1 MSREKAIEVLQI
13 SPNEGPEEVKKAYHR
28 LALKYH
34 PDKNPGEESTYLFQ
48 EICEA
53 YEVLQDGVGISA
65 SKFGVPNYLELLR
78 TFLQGFADD
87 SIVVLVMDKLTRLC
101 EEGRLDLL
109 KKMNHGIIQKLLALV
124 LHFTDMFPFSEEF
137 IEKMKGVDNEKRF
150 ILNPTLEDLF
160 SDMVFKLV
168 VDSETY
174 LVPLWHHHLIFDGK
188 EGELHVECF
197 PVLGE
202 GIQIDEYNHIHVQ
215 ISRTWDEIWS
225 SVVVEFTIGGRGF
238 SIPREQLVIKD
249 YQLYTLRE
257 RGLPLIQM
265 NRMYDVSRRGDIIVY
280 LTILV

>member
-150 ILNPTLEDLF
+150 I
-160 SDMVFKLV
+160 
-168 VDSETY
+168 
-174 LVPLWHHHLIFDGK
+174 
-188 EGELHVECF
+188 
-197 PVLGE
+197 
-202 GIQIDEYNHIHVQ
+202 
-215 ISRTWDEIWS
+215 
-225 SVVVEFTIGGRGF
+225 
-238 SIPREQLVIKD
+238 
-249 YQLYTLRE
+249 
-257 RGLPLIQM
+257 
-265 NRMYDVSRRGDIIVY
+265 
-280 LTILV
+280 

>member
-13 SPNEGPEEVKKAYHR
+13 NPNEGPEEVKKAYHR

-34 PDKNPGEESTYLFQ
+34 PDKNPGEEATYLFQ

-53 YEVLQDGVGISA
+53 YEVLRDGTGTVGL
-65 SKFGVPNYLELLR
+65 PNYLELLR
-78 TFLQGFADD
+78 TFLQGFADE
-87 SIVVLVMDKLTRLC
+87 SIVVLAMDKLTRLC

-109 KKMNHGIIQKLLALV
+109 KKMNQKIVQKLLALV
-124 LHFTDMFPFSEEF
+124 LHFSDMFPFSEDF
-137 IEKMKGVDNEKRF
+137 IEKMKGVDNTKRF

-168 VDSETY
+168 MDSETY

-202 GIQIDEYNHIHVQ
+202 GIRIDEYNHIHVQ
-215 ISRTWDEIWS
+215 LTRTWEEIWGS
-225 SVVVEFTIGGRGF
+225 EFVDFTIGSREF
-238 SIPREQLVIKD
+238 SIPRDELVIKD
-249 YQLYTLRE
+249 YQMYTLRE
-257 RGLPLIQM
+257 QGIPLIQM
-265 NRMYDVSRRGDIIVY
+265 NRMYDVSRRGDITVY
-280 LTILV
+280 LTIVR

>member
-1 MSREKAIEVLQI
+1 M
-13 SPNEGPEEVKKAYHR
+13 KKAYYR

-34 PDKNPGEESTYLFQ
+34 PDKNHGEKATSEFQ

-53 YEVLQDGVGISA
+53 YEVLCDETVSNEI
-65 SKFGVPNYLELLR
+65 PNYLELLR

-87 SIVVLVMDKLTRLC
+87 SIVILAMDKLTRLC

-109 KKMNHGIIQKLLALV
+109 KKMNQKTIQKLLALV
-124 LHFTDMFPFSEEF
+124 LHFSDMFFFSEDF
-137 IEKMKGVDNEKRF
+137 IEKMKGVDNDKRY

-188 EGELHVECF
+188 EGDFHVECF

-202 GIQIDEYNHIHVQ
+202 GIKIDEYNHIHVQ
-215 ISRTWDEIWS
+215 ITRTWDEIWS
-225 SVVVEFTIGGRGF
+225 SDIVEFSIGGKELC
-238 SIPREQLVIKD
+238 IPRDELVIKD
-249 YQLYTLRE
+249 YQMYIIRE
-257 RGLPLIQM
+257 QGLPLIQM
-265 NRMYDVSRRGDIIVY
+265 NRMYDVSRRGDIQVY
-280 LTILV
+280 LTIVR

>member
-1 MSREKAIEVLQI
+1 M
-13 SPNEGPEEVKKAYHR
+13 EEVKKAYHR

-34 PDKNPGEESTYLFQ
+34 PDKNPGEEATHRFQ

-53 YEVLQDGVGISA
+53 YEVLRDETGSVGI
-65 SKFGVPNYLELLR
+65 PNYLELLR
-78 TFLQGFADD
+78 TFLQGFADE
-87 SIVVLVMDKLTRLC
+87 SIVVLVMDKLMRLC

-109 KKMNHGIIQKLLALV
+109 KKMNQNIIQKLLALV
-124 LHFTDMFPFSEEF
+124 LHYSDMLPFSEEF
-137 IEKMKGVDNEKRF
+137 IEKMKGVDNNKRF

-202 GIQIDEYNHIHVQ
+202 GIRIDEYNHIHVQ

-225 SVVVEFTIGGRGF
+225 SEVVEFTIGGRAF

-249 YQLYTLRE
+249 YQMYILRE

-265 NRMYDVSRRGDIIVY
+265 NRMYDVGRRGDIQVY
-280 LTILV
+280 LTIVR

>member
-1 MSREKAIEVLQI
+1 MSREKALEVLQI
-13 SPNEGPEEVKKAYHR
+13 RPNEGSEEVKKVYHR

-34 PDKNPGEESTYLFQ
+34 PDKNPGEDTTLRFQ

-53 YEVLQDGVGISA
+53 YEVLRDGTGAESVGP
-65 SKFGVPNYLELLR
+65 PNYLDLLR
-78 TFLQGFADD
+78 TFLQGFADE
-87 SIVVLVMDKLTRLC
+87 SIVVLVMDKLMMLR

-109 KKMNHGIIQKLLALV
+109 QKMNQKIIQRVLALV
-124 LHFTDMFPFSEEF
+124 LHYSEMLPFTEDF
-137 IEKMKGVDNEKRF
+137 IEKMKGVDNNKRF

-160 SDMVFKLV
+160 SDMVFKMV

-202 GIQIDEYNHIHVQ
+202 GIRIDEYNHIHVQ

-225 SVVVEFTIGGRGF
+225 SEIVDFTIGGRTF
-238 SIPREQLVIKD
+238 YIPRDELVIKD
-249 YQLYTLRE
+249 YQTYIVRE
-257 RGLPLIQM
+257 RGIPLIQM
-265 NRMYDVSRRGDIIVY
+265 NRMYDVGRRGDIQVY
-280 LTILV
+280 LTITR

>member
-1 MSREKAIEVLQI
+1 MSREKAFETLKI

-34 PDKNPGEESTYLFQ
+34 PDKNPGEEATARFQ

-53 YEVLQDGVGISA
+53 YEVLRDGTGSIVI
-65 SKFGVPNYLELLR
+65 PNYLELLR
-78 TFLQGFADD
+78 TFLQGFADE
-87 SIVVLVMDKLTRLC
+87 SIVVLAMDKLTRLC

-109 KKMNHGIIQKLLALV
+109 KKMNQKIIQKLLALV
-124 LHFTDMFPFSEEF
+124 LHFSDMFPFSEDF
-137 IEKMKGVDNEKRF
+137 IEKMKGVDNEKRY

-188 EGELHVECF
+188 EGEFHVECF

-202 GIQIDEYNHIHVQ
+202 GIRIDEYNHIHVQ

-225 SVVVEFTIGGRGF
+225 SDFVDFSIGGKELC
-238 SIPREQLVIKD
+238 IPRDELVIKD
-249 YQLYTLRE
+249 YQMYIIRE
-257 RGLPLIQM
+257 QGLPLIQM
-265 NRMYDVSRRGDIIVY
+265 NRMYDVSRRGDIQVY
-280 LTILV
+280 LTIVR